1 MNISPDSIINLWLG
15 GDEMFPFY
23 LTRRRRRVLCCTAI
37 MAMALAGAL
46 PAGQMLGQVRAAL
59 APSPPLRLED
69 ADQNTSRV
77 AFLEGLGWQVEEE
90 AAEAEEIVIPLEFD
104 EVYQNYNLLQQEQGF
119 DLSRYCGRTMMR
131 YAYRIGNH
139 PSGEQDVR
147 ANLLVYKNRLVGG
160 DVCSLR
166 LDGFMHGLLPPG

>member
-1 MNISPDSIINLWLG
+1 
-15 GDEMFPFY
+15 
-23 LTRRRRRVLCCTAI
+23 
-37 MAMALAGAL
+37 
-46 PAGQMLGQVRAAL
+46 
-59 APSPPLRLED
+59 
-69 ADQNTSRV
+69 
-77 AFLEGLGWQVEEE
+77 
-90 AAEAEEIVIPLEFD
+90 
-104 EVYQNYNLLQQEQGF
+104 
-119 DLSRYCGRTMMR
+119 MMR